1 MYGPIPPGTGKSG
14 CDKDAGDGEGGG
26 GDGDDED
33 GEGDGKD
40 RGGDYGEDGDG
51 GGFQMIIFFQRC
63 DDHDENVID
72 RIQDINT
79 QSECQVGSQNL

>member
-14 CDKDAGDGEGGG
+14 GDKDAVDGEGGG

-40 RGGDYGEDGDG
+40 RGGEYGEDGDG
-51 GGFQMIIFFQRC
+51 GDFK
-63 DDHDENVID
+63 
-72 RIQDINT
+72 
-79 QSECQVGSQNL
+79 